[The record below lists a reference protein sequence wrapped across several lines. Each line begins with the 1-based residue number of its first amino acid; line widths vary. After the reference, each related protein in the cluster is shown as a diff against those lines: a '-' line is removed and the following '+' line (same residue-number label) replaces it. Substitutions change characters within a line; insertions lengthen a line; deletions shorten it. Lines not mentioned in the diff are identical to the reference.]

1 MSTEIMI
8 PESSSIPAYI
18 LAMSKGGAAAENEA
32 AMQGLSAG
40 MPARIK
46 MNGKDFALVDAGGE
60 EKPYPKASLQAMDDG
75 NLYLPMVI
83 LKAKPTISKQWYLEA
98 YNPNATEFK
107 MPDCMSSD
115 GVRPD
120 AGVLDPQSESCAT
133 CPQNAFGSGRDQQG
147 NPTKGKACTDNKIMA
162 VLIPK
167 YGVFQ
172 LAIKPASLK
181 NFAAYVKKLSAS
193 GIPITAVFTYVSFDP
208 AESYPVLI
216 FQFGG
221 FLPESHLPAL
231 AEKAE
236 SAEVKEIIGVPSA
249 AKAALVRSVQEQEQE
264 REQEQE
270 QAAPD
275 LGADLGATP
284 PPAEKPKGTRGRP
297 KGGVTPV
304 VVPEEELG
312 PAPEEQAA
320 QPEGPS
326 DDDLAAALGL

>member
-40 MPARIK
+40 MPPRIK

-167 YGVFQ
+167 HGIFQ

-249 AKAALVRSVQEQEQE
+249 AKAALP
-264 REQEQE
+264 
-270 QAAPD
+270 APAPTAPAPD
-275 LGADLGATP
+275 LGADLVPTQ

-312 PAPEEQAA
+312 SAPEEQAA
-320 QPEGPS
+320 PPEGPS

>member
-40 MPARIK
+40 MPPRIK

-167 YGVFQ
+167 YGIFQ

-221 FLPESHLPAL
+221 FLPEAHLPAL

-249 AKAALVRSVQEQEQE
+249 AKAALP
-264 REQEQE
+264 
-270 QAAPD
+270 APAPAPTAPAPD

-312 PAPEEQAA
+312 SAPEEQAA
-320 QPEGPS
+320 PSEGPS

>member
-40 MPARIK
+40 VPPRIK

-60 EKPYPKASLQAMDDG
+60 EKPYPKASLQAMNDG

-98 YNPNATEFK
+98 YNPNAIEFK

-115 GVRPD
+115 GVRSD
-120 AGVLDPQSESCAT
+120 VGVLDPQSESCAT

-167 YGVFQ
+167 HGIFQ

-249 AKAALVRSVQEQEQE
+249 AKAALPTP
-264 REQEQE
+264 
-270 QAAPD
+270 APAPTPTAPAPD
-275 LGADLGATP
+275 LGADLGSTQ

-297 KGGVTPV
+297 KGGITPV
-304 VVPEEELG
+304 VVPEEELDP

-320 QPEGPS
+320 TPEGPS

>member
-32 AMQGLSAG
+32 AMQGLSTG
-40 MPARIK
+40 MPPRIK

-167 YGVFQ
+167 YGIFQ

-221 FLPESHLPAL
+221 FLPEAHLPAL

-249 AKAALVRSVQEQEQE
+249 AKAALP
-264 REQEQE
+264 
-270 QAAPD
+270 APAPAPTAPAPTAPAPD

-312 PAPEEQAA
+312 SAPEEQAA
-320 QPEGPS
+320 PSEGPS

>member
-60 EKPYPKASLQAMDDG
+60 EKPYPKASLQAMEDG

-167 YGVFQ
+167 HGIFQ
-172 LAIKPASLK
+172 LAIKPA
-181 NFAAYVKKLSAS
+181 
-193 GIPITAVFTYVSFDP
+193 
-208 AESYPVLI
+208 
-216 FQFGG
+216 
-221 FLPESHLPAL
+221 
-231 AEKAE
+231 
-236 SAEVKEIIGVPSA
+236 
-249 AKAALVRSVQEQEQE
+249 
-264 REQEQE
+264 
-270 QAAPD
+270 
-275 LGADLGATP
+275 
-284 PPAEKPKGTRGRP
+284 
-297 KGGVTPV
+297 
-304 VVPEEELG
+304 
-312 PAPEEQAA
+312 
-320 QPEGPS
+320 
-326 DDDLAAALGL
+326 

>member
-60 EKPYPKASLQAMDDG
+60 EKPYPKASLQAMNDG

-167 YGVFQ
+167 HGIFQ

-236 SAEVKEIIGVPSA
+236 SAEVKEIIGVPSV
-249 AKAALVRSVQEQEQE
+249 AKAALP
-264 REQEQE
+264 
-270 QAAPD
+270 APAPAPAPTAPAPD
-275 LGADLGATP
+275 LGADLGSTQ

-297 KGGVTPV
+297 KGGITPV

-312 PAPEEQAA
+312 SAPEEQAA
-320 QPEGPS
+320 PPEGPS

>member
-32 AMQGLSAG
+32 AMQGLSTG
-40 MPARIK
+40 MPPRIK

-167 YGVFQ
+167 YGIFQ

-221 FLPESHLPAL
+221 FLPEAHLPAL

-249 AKAALVRSVQEQEQE
+249 AKAALP
-264 REQEQE
+264 
-270 QAAPD
+270 APAPAPTAPAPD

-312 PAPEEQAA
+312 SAPEEQAA
-320 QPEGPS
+320 PSEGPS

>member
-40 MPARIK
+40 MPPRIK

-167 YGVFQ
+167 YGIFQ

-221 FLPESHLPAL
+221 FLPEAHLPAL

-249 AKAALVRSVQEQEQE
+249 AKAALP
-264 REQEQE
+264 
-270 QAAPD
+270 APAPAPAPTAPAPD

-312 PAPEEQAA
+312 SAPEEQAA
-320 QPEGPS
+320 PSEGPS

>member
-40 MPARIK
+40 MPPRIK

-167 YGVFQ
+167 HGIFQ

-249 AKAALVRSVQEQEQE
+249 AKAALP
-264 REQEQE
+264 
-270 QAAPD
+270 APAPTAPAPD

-284 PPAEKPKGTRGRP
+284 PPVEKPKGTRGRP

-312 PAPEEQAA
+312 SAPEEQAA
-320 QPEGPS
+320 PPEGPS

>member
-32 AMQGLSAG
+32 AMQGLSTG
-40 MPARIK
+40 MPPRIK

-167 YGVFQ
+167 HGIFQ

-221 FLPESHLPAL
+221 FLPEAHLPAL

-249 AKAALVRSVQEQEQE
+249 AKAALP
-264 REQEQE
+264 
-270 QAAPD
+270 APTAPAPD

-312 PAPEEQAA
+312 SAPEEQAA
-320 QPEGPS
+320 PSEGPS

>member
-83 LKAKPTISKQWYLEA
+83 LKAKPNISKQWYLEA

-120 AGVLDPQSESCAT
+120 AGVLDPQAEACAT

-221 FLPESHLPAL
+221 FLPEAHLPAL

-236 SAEVKEIIGVPSA
+236 SAEVKEIIGVPSV
-249 AKAALVRSVQEQEQE
+249 AKAALPAPAPAPTQP
-264 REQEQE
+264 
-270 QAAPD
+270 APD

-304 VVPEEELG
+304 VIPEEELG
-312 PAPEEQAA
+312 SAPEEQAA

>member
-98 YNPNATEFK
+98 YNPNAAEFK

-167 YGVFQ
+167 YGIFQ
-172 LAIKPASLK
+172 LAVKPASLK
-181 NFAAYVKKLSAS
+181 NFAAYVKKLSAN

-231 AEKAE
+231 A
-236 SAEVKEIIGVPSA
+236 
-249 AKAALVRSVQEQEQE
+249 
-264 REQEQE
+264 
-270 QAAPD
+270 
-275 LGADLGATP
+275 
-284 PPAEKPKGTRGRP
+284 
-297 KGGVTPV
+297 
-304 VVPEEELG
+304 
-312 PAPEEQAA
+312 
-320 QPEGPS
+320 
-326 DDDLAAALGL
+326 LAADGTPMISLTSADSAFSARAGRCDSGKNPPNWKMRTG

>member
-32 AMQGLSAG
+32 AMQGLSTG
-40 MPARIK
+40 MPPRIK

-107 MPDCMSSD
+107 TPDCMSSD

-167 YGVFQ
+167 YGIFQ

-221 FLPESHLPAL
+221 FLPEAHLPAL

-249 AKAALVRSVQEQEQE
+249 AKAALP
-264 REQEQE
+264 
-270 QAAPD
+270 APAPAPTAPAPTAPAPD

-312 PAPEEQAA
+312 SAPEEQAA
-320 QPEGPS
+320 PSEGPS